1 MPRRSPFSNSG
12 SSARMPIVFVI
23 SKDWTLRA
31 LVRAELRHAGI
42 EALGM
47 ESVDDAGRAI
57 AEGHAPSAIVLDAAQ
72 EPDAS
77 MERQALRNL
86 AGRVPVVL
94 VASRV
99 ERAVPLEGAAALV
112 YRPVRVIEIV
122 ARVKELLGGQA
133 A

>member
-1 MPRRSPFSNSG
+1 MLYWRGRMPRRSPFSNSG

-57 AEGHAPSAIVLDAAQ
+57 AEGHAPSAIGLDAAQ

-77 MERQALRNL
+77 MERQALRHL
-86 AGRVPVVL
+86 GWRAPAGLP
-94 VASRV
+94 ASTLIR
-99 ERAVPLEGAAALV
+99 
-112 YRPVRVIEIV
+112 
-122 ARVKELLGGQA
+122 
-133 A
+133 